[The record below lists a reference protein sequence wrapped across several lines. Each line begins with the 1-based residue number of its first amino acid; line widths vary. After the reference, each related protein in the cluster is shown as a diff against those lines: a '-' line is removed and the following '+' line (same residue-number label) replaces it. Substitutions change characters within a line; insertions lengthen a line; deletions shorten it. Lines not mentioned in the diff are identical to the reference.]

1 VITARSAWN
10 PLENVSDEIAL
21 KSMIH
26 LITKHFGQHQIEIQN
41 ILHDLMKDQ
50 KLYLIDGM
58 VNGQKPNKIS
68 KRSGI
73 AYLQVLLLFSNSG
86 MGYLV

>member
-1 VITARSAWN
+1 LNDVITARAAWN

-21 KSMIH
+21 KSMINI
-26 LITKHFGQHQIEIQN
+26 ITKHFGPNQIEIQN

-50 KLYLIDGM
+50 KSYLIDGM
-58 VNGQKPNKIS
+58 VNGQKPKEIS

-73 AYLQVLLLFSNSG
+73 AYLQV
-86 MGYLV
+86 